1 MVQSIHALSLTPI
14 RRSLTDAIKHA
25 IKTNLIEESDS
36 LPLDIHHTTTLFDI
50 LSSDKTTTKS
60 IPAMVFITFKA
71 QDPFNNAHFIIH
83 LGAKRTVSILTLLT
97 LSRTCIA
104 CWFIT
109 VPAGL

>member
-36 LPLDIHHTTTLFDI
+36 LPLYIHHATTLFDI
-50 LSSDKTTTKS
+50 SSSDKTTTKS
-60 IPAMVFITFKA
+60 IPIITFKA
-71 QDPFNNAHFIIH
+71 QYPFNNAHFIIH
-83 LGAKRTVSILTLLT
+83 LGAKRTETILTLLT